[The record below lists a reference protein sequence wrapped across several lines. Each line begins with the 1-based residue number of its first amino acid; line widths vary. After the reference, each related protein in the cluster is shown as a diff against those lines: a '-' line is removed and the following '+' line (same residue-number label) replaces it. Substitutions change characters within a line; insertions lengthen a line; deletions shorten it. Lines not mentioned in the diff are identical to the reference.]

1 MTFTLCKVRI
11 INSALLSL
19 NHAIARLGEKALG
32 SGGKSEDQPFSV
44 IMPLHHDVWCKQAQ
58 LVFVDMKHE
67 SIVVVYDSCQ
77 AIAEEIADKLG
88 AETVSVQSLN
98 IRQVENSQSL
108 VLAVEFQA
116 DGPLSP
122 HWQYAC
128 QMFRGATLRGKNV
141 AVMVALGNSQDNG
154 IYAEAFNSELRQNGA
169 HIVGD
174 QIYADASRWNL
185 DNWVCA
191 VSPNL

>member
-1 MTFTLCKVRI
+1 
-11 INSALLSL
+11 
-19 NHAIARLGEKALG
+19 
-32 SGGKSEDQPFSV
+32 
-44 IMPLHHDVWCKQAQ
+44 
-58 LVFVDMKHE
+58 MKHE

-88 AETVSVQSLN
+88 AETVSVQSVN
-98 IRQVENSQSL
+98 IRQIESCQSL

-122 HWQYAC
+122 HWQYVC
-128 QMFRGATLRGKNV
+128 QTFRDASLDGKNV
-141 AVMVALGNSQDNG
+141 AVMVALGNSLDNG
-154 IYAEAFNSELRQNGA
+154 VYAETFFNELRQNGA

-174 QIYADASRWNL
+174 HLYASTSRRNL

-191 VSPNL
+191 ISPNL